1 MGTLYLIEGG
11 FIMDAQEPRRM
22 PATPRPSRLPSSGYE
37 ETTGIGDSERT
48 TQGERALAQGQV
60 NCIDTPV
67 RHHHTGP
74 RTNRSV

>member
-1 MGTLYLIEGG
+1 

-22 PATPRPSRLPSSGYE
+22 PATPRRSRLPSSGYE
-37 ETTGIGDSERT
+37 GTTGIGDGEPLTEPT

-74 RTNRSV
+74 RANRSV